1 MRQTIL
7 EAALAIADERGLD
20 AVSMRA
26 VGLRVGLSAMALY
39 PHVSSKEALL
49 DGMVEVLLTELVPLA
64 GVDHPAGQESDPAA
78 VGGDAGEE
86 WWQRLVALAQ
96 AARKLA
102 GRHPSAFTLLLSRP
116 SVTPEA
122 LRATDAL
129 YQTILDA
136 GVPDDQ
142 VARVERLLSTFVMG
156 FAASEVNGRF
166 SRGTLTPRS
175 RRTQLAPAQLPAHY
189 RLAAHLDDEIDF
201 DAEFEADLTDLRIL
215 LDSIRSSPA

>member
-20 AVSMRA
+20 AVSMRS
-26 VGLRVGLSAMALY
+26 VGLRVGMSAMALY
-39 PHVSSKEALL
+39 PHVSSKDALL
-49 DGMVEVLLTELVPLA
+49 DGLVEVLLTELVPLA
-64 GVDHPAGQESDPAA
+64 DLDR
-78 VGGDAGEE
+78 DAD
-86 WWQRLVALAQ
+86 WWTRLVALAQ

-102 GRHPSAFTLLLSRP
+102 NRHPSAFTLLLSRP

-136 GVPDDQ
+136 GIPDDQ

-166 SRGTLTPRS
+166 SRGTLNPRS
-175 RRTQLAPAQLPAHY
+175 RRTQLAPTELPAHY
-189 RLAAHLDDEIDF
+189 RLATHLDIPIDF
-201 DAEFEADLTDLRIL
+201 DAEFEADLDNLRIL
-215 LDSIRSSPA
+215 LQSIRSSPDSPQRPN